1 MSENTMPTI
10 TSPTRKNDPSGL
22 RRRVLDVA
30 ALAFQTAGYGAT
42 SVHDIV
48 REAGVT
54 GGALHHHFPSKK
66 ALALAVIR
74 ERVSAE
80 VAQTWI
86 ATVLAAPSAAEG
98 ILTVFARTIDCLE
111 TRGMVQGCPLGNLT
125 LELAL
130 ADADVRDALATEYAV
145 WRRAIAERLRSDGAA
160 FAQPSPDG
168 FATVVV
174 AMFSGAMSIAK
185 AEQTADALKAC
196 VPQLRRMMNLPA

>member
-1 MSENTMPTI
+1 MPMI

-30 ALAFQTAGYGAT
+30 AQAFQTAGYGAT

-66 ALALAVIR
+66 ALALAVVR

-80 VAQTWI
+80 VAETWI

-98 ILTVFARTIDCLE
+98 ILTVFARTIDYLE

-130 ADADVRDALATEYAV
+130 ADADVRDALATEYAA
-145 WRRAIAERLRSDGAA
+145 WRGAIAERLRSDGAA
-160 FAQPSPDG
+160 FAQPSPNG

-196 VPQLRRMMNLPA
+196 VPQLRRMMDLSA

>member
-1 MSENTMPTI
+1 MPT
-10 TSPTRKNDPSGL
+10 TTAPTRKNDPAGL

-30 ALAFQTAGYGAT
+30 AQAFQTAGYGAT

-48 REAGVT
+48 REANVT

-74 ERVSAE
+74 ERVSTE
-80 VAQTWI
+80 VAETWI

-98 ILTVFARTIDCLE
+98 ILEVFARTIDHLE
-111 TRGMVQGCPLGNLT
+111 TRGAVQGCPLGNLT

-130 ADADVRDALATEYAV
+130 GDADVRDALAVEYAA
-145 WRRAIAERLRSDGAA
+145 WRKAITERLCSDGAA
-160 FAQPSPDG
+160 FAQSSPDG

-185 AEQTADALKAC
+185 AEQTADSLKAC
-196 VPQLRRMMNLPA
+196 IPHLRRMMDLPA

>member
-1 MSENTMPTI
+1 MPT
-10 TSPTRKNDPSGL
+10 TTAPPRKNDPAGL

-30 ALAFQTAGYGAT
+30 AQAFQTAGYGAT

-74 ERVSAE
+74 ERVSTE

-86 ATVLAAPSAAEG
+86 ATVLSAPSAAEG
-98 ILTVFARTIDCLE
+98 ILEVFARTIDHLD
-111 TRGMVQGCPLGNLT
+111 TRGAVQGCPLGNLT

-130 ADADVRDALATEYAV
+130 VDADVRDALATDYAA
-145 WRRAIAERLRSDGAA
+145 WRGAIAERLHTDGAA

-168 FATVVV
+168 LATVVV

-196 VPQLRRMMNLPA
+196 IPQLRQMMDLPA

>member
-1 MSENTMPTI
+1 MPT
-10 TSPTRKNDPSGL
+10 TTAQPRKNDPAGL

-30 ALAFQTAGYGAT
+30 AQAFQTAGYGAT

-74 ERVSAE
+74 ERVSTE
-80 VAQTWI
+80 LAQTWI

-98 ILTVFARTIDCLE
+98 ILAVFTRTIDHLE
-111 TRGMVQGCPLGNLT
+111 ARAAVQGCPMGNLT

-130 ADADVRDALATEYAV
+130 VDADVRDALAVEYAA
-145 WRRAIAERLRSDGAA
+145 WRGAIAERLRADGAA
-160 FAQPSPDG
+160 FAQTSPDG

-185 AEQTADALKAC
+185 AEQSADALKAC
-196 VPQLRRMMNLPA
+196 IPQLRRMMDLRA